1 MYNNVV
7 SLQSFTVFSEYF
19 IALSI
24 IYILI
29 VITLITYNSYGLMLQ
44 KGISE
49 CIALVLFMSCYL
61 ILNDDLIA
69 LEFLTF
75 NQSIINDYFGFFTK
89 LIVCFFSGIFF
100 LFISYSLKEQK
111 LN

>member
-1 MYNNVV
+1 MNMYNVV

-49 CIALVLFMSCYL
+49 CVALVLFMSCYL
-61 ILNDDLIA
+61 IFYLLLFCHTFCLLI
-69 LEFLTF
+69 FL
-75 NQSIINDYFGFFTK
+75 
-89 LIVCFFSGIFF
+89 LVF
-100 LFISYSLKEQK
+100 LCCIEL
-111 LN
+111 